1 MAYNLGVIG
10 MGHWF
15 ERLYAGM
22 VKTNEI
28 KLYKVAGAS
37 GVESKRERLANLN
50 VPQSNYYQIR
60 DSDPIPDAFFEGLD
74 IVHVSDPNEFH
85 AQQTLQSLAEGKIVL
100 TEKSFGGNRQE
111 FDKVLDYIEK
121 NALQN
126 KVYLHLHYAHKLLT
140 MGLPEML
147 KRMTNE
153 YGKIVSTSFT
163 FFEPENPNVD
173 KRRLWLFQMKNG
185 GVFMDL
191 IHPFEI
197 YYKGALV
204 ESFELIEAFPYVV
217 NPDYTTKD
225 PTAVHARV
233 KVSGTFFKDGAVAD
247 IRVAI
252 GLKIQNQRKCMR
264 ILFEKGQC
272 LDLEYIDSESEYKTD
287 SRGVWML
294 RAAMNGNMIESGAPK
309 GPTPPDIL
317 VNDILELCRGRN
329 LGFTPNDLRII
340 FASQWRYQETLKSTP
355 LITDGARNEQFVNDG
370 LQNKMG

>member
-1 MAYNLGVIG
+1 

-37 GVESKRERLANLN
+37 GVESKRERLASMN
-50 VPQSNYYQIR
+50 VPESNYYQIKG
-60 DSDPIPDAFFEGLD
+60 SDPIPDAFFEGLD

-121 NALQN
+121 NSLQN
-126 KVYLHLHYAHKLLT
+126 KAYLHLHYAHKLLT
-140 MGLPEML
+140 MALPEML

-217 NPDYTTKD
+217 NPDYTTSD

-233 KVSGTFFKDGAVAD
+233 KVTGTFFKDGAVAD

-252 GLKIQNQRKCMR
+252 GLKILNQRKCMR

-317 VNDILELCRGRN
+317 VNDILEICRGRN
-329 LGFTPNDLRII
+329 LGFTSNDLRII
-340 FASQWRYQETLKSTP
+340 FASQWKYQELLKATT
-355 LITDGARNEQFVNDG
+355 LITDGARNAQFVNDG